1 MSAAFLMLGYHYWVN
16 LPGFAGGRRAF
27 AVWAVKGLLVPL
39 FVWIA
44 INSGLVP
51 EMPVLSSEVATAIA
65 QGKGWLGALATSSSL
80 ALFLVSS
87 FWAAVTFVW
96 LTLAIAR
103 MVPDRREF
111 DQHFLFCSLF
121 LVPVAAFVFLAA
133 GVPGWGIAMMV
144 WLVPIVH
151 LRSSMLATTA
161 SGPNYSPAVARLKF
175 GKYKDAEL
183 EIINE
188 LEKCEDDF
196 EGWMMLADLYANH
209 FNDLPEAD
217 RAIRELCTQPNVP
230 AVHISV
236 AFHRLADWHLKLAA
250 DPDNAR
256 SALEAI
262 VLLLPGTHFA
272 RMAKL
277 RIDQLPATREDLLEQ
292 RKPKIFRLPA
302 LGDALDDD
310 ARNERPQVSLT
321 EARAQADRLVERLK
335 RNPNDVEARE
345 SFAVLLGEQLG
356 KTDLAIEQLN
366 LLIAIPDQPAPKHA
380 EWLALVAAWQI
391 KYRHDTVAA
400 KALLECIVREF
411 PQTPQAL
418 AARRRLELMETERM
432 IPRAG

>member
-16 LPGFAGGRRAF
+16 LPGFGGGRRGFVA
-27 AVWAVKGLLVPL
+27 WAGKGLLVPL
-39 FVWIA
+39 LAWIA
-44 INSGLVP
+44 INSGLLP
-51 EMPVLSSEVATAIA
+51 GMPVLSSEVAAALA
-65 QGKGWLGALATSSSL
+65 QGKGWLGALATSSIL
-80 ALFLVSS
+80 VLFLISS
-87 FWAAVTFVW
+87 CWAAITFVC
-96 LTLAIAR
+96 LTLAIAQ

-111 DQHFLFCSLF
+111 DRYFLFCSLL
-121 LVPVAAFVFLAA
+121 LVPVAAFVFLVA
-133 GVPGWGIAMMV
+133 GAPGWGIAMMV
-144 WLVPIVH
+144 WLAPIVH
-151 LRSSMLATTA
+151 LRSSMLVTTA

-175 GKYKDAEL
+175 GKYKDAEM
-183 EIINE
+183 EIISE

-196 EGWMMLADLYANH
+196 EGWVMLADLYANH

-217 RAIRELCTQPNVP
+217 RTIRELCTQPNVP
-230 AVHISV
+230 GVHISL

-256 SALEAI
+256 NALEAI

-277 RIDQLPATREDLLEQ
+277 RIDQLPATREDLLDQ
-292 RKPKIFRLPA
+292 RKPRILRLPA

-310 ARNERPQVSLT
+310 ARNERPTVSLT

-345 SFAVLLGEQLG
+345 SFAILLGEQFE
-356 KTDLAIEQLN
+356 KTDLALEQLN
-366 LLIAIPDQPAPKHA
+366 LLIGMPDQPASKRA

-391 KYRHDTVAA
+391 KYRHDAVAA
-400 KALLECIVREF
+400 KALLERIVREF

-432 IPRAG
+432 IHRAG